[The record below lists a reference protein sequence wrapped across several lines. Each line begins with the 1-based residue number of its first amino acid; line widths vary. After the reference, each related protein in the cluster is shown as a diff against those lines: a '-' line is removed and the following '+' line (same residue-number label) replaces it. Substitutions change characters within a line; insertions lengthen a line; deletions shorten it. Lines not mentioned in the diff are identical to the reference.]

1 MRWDP
6 LLPPSPGLRGR
17 LMESV
22 IDFSCLFLYLSILSF
37 LEHGLC
43 VRTSSIYFL
52 ARRTAW
58 LEDYLPL
65 FSPSN
70 KKKEDVG
77 GGDRNVDG
85 RLRRHRL
92 DYLST
97 STPAK
102 ASVSFLYLVHLSS
115 SSSFP
120 KQNSS
125 RVSCASLP
133 PLVLISPPASKV
145 DPDRKKP
152 WQARVIRL
160 CLLLLRRNMY
170 F

>member
-1 MRWDP
+1 MR
-6 LLPPSPGLRGR
+6 S
-17 LMESV
+17 
-22 IDFSCLFLYLSILSF
+22 FSSSSWVEGEADGICHRFFLSF
-37 LEHGLC
+37 SLSLYTFFSGTRAMCKDKFNIFPCATYCVTRGLFA
-43 VRTSSIYFL
+43 S
-52 ARRTAW
+52 
-58 LEDYLPL
+58 
-65 FSPSN
+65 FSPSK

-152 WQARVIRL
+152 
-160 CLLLLRRNMY
+160 
-170 F
+170 